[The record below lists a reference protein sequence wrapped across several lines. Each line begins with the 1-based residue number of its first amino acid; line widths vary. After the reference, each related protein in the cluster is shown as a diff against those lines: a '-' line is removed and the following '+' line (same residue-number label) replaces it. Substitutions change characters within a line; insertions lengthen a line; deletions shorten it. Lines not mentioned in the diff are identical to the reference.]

1 MEFKDLIASTP
12 SIEREQSKEVRFS
25 FIQGGYVEDLD
36 VEGAYSLTLVKSFS
50 TLNFLIKIFIFSSS
64 NGSWEY

>member
-12 SIEREQSKEVRFS
+12 SIEREQSKEARFS

-36 VEGAYSLTLVKSFS
+36 VEGAYSLTL
-50 TLNFLIKIFIFSSS
+50 
-64 NGSWEY
+64 